1 MRCKIFNCDK
11 VRKSQ
16 CCAGCP
22 RRSRC
27 KNPCLNSPERCGQ
40 TREETTKE
48 LIYEYG
54 IKLVGPEAAKDIIQ
68 TLKPTGLF
76 YEGLGPGRGYVGI
89 DNRTGHAWVEEFTKL
104 NTCVRWLVS
113 EAPREEF
120 EA

>member
-11 VRKSQ
+11 VHKHM
-16 CCAGCP
+16 CCARCP

-48 LIYEYG
+48 LIYEHG
-54 IKLVGPEAAKDIIQ
+54 IKLVGAQAAKDIIQ
-68 TLKPTGLF
+68 TLKPQGLF
-76 YEGLGPGRGYVGI
+76 YEYLGPGRGYVGI
-89 DNRTGHAWVEEFTKL
+89 DNRTGNAWTEEFTKL
-104 NTCVRWLVS
+104 DTCVRWLVS

>member
-40 TREETTKE
+40 TRQETVRE
-48 LIYEYG
+48 LILEHG
-54 IKLVGPEAAKDIIQ
+54 IKEVTFKDASAIIVSRQ
-68 TLKPTGLF
+68 PRGLF
-76 YEGLGPGRGYVGI
+76 YRNLGIGLGYIGI
-89 DNRTGHAWVEEFTKL
+89 DNRTGDAWTEEFTKL
-104 NTCVRWLVS
+104 DPCIRWLAS